1 MEQYTYGHSF
11 IVSLV
16 SVGIYILNDI
26 GFAMSGVFFFKF
38 GLILFD
44 SIWFSLI

>member
-26 GFAMSGVFFFKF
+26 GFAMSGVFFLSLVSFCLIPF
-38 GLILFD
+38 GLV
-44 SIWFSLI
+44 